1 MVEVVIAMAVIAVV
15 VVAVM
20 MPVLAS
26 RGLLYNSED
35 VTKATSLAEQGLEI
49 IKNNRDIGCQFDAI
63 NPGNSGGTYD
73 IYGDLHNQRL
83 DNSSAEQLVQDT
95 GLSQQIYS
103 SNSEYTGFTRKITL
117 TSLDNVSF
125 NPGTFGGIPSDTF
138 DTKDQ
143 YYYVEVQVSKN
154 GSSLSTVS
162 TIMLKKWKDY

>member
-1 MVEVVIAMAVIAVV
+1 MKKLLYQKKGQSLVEVVIAMAVIAVV

-73 IYGDLHNQRL
+73 I
-83 DNSSAEQLVQDT
+83 V
-95 GLSQQIYS
+95 I
-103 SNSEYTGFTRKITL
+103 F
-117 TSLDNVSF
+117 
-125 NPGTFGGIPSDTF
+125 
-138 DTKDQ
+138 
-143 YYYVEVQVSKN
+143 
-154 GSSLSTVS
+154 SSLLSLLEK
-162 TIMLKKWKDY
+162 TI